1 MLRLITGLCA
11 ALALLG
17 APLAAQA
24 RDEATERLDLA
35 HRFVALM
42 QAEDMGEALGQSLGG
57 LFPSIEDL
65 PPAEARAVEETMS
78 EMMQDYMPALF
89 KAMAPVYA
97 DIFTLEELRAL
108 VAFYE
113 SDVGRSMVRKSY
125 EAMPRITAVSQ
136 DVLPAVLSRAMDRLC
151 DRLECSAQ
159 QRQAMKAEVQ
169 GLKGQAT
176 APTK

>member
-1 MLRLITGLCA
+1 MSRLFTGLCA
-11 ALALLG
+11 AIFLFS

-24 RDEATERLDLA
+24 RDEAAERLDLA

-136 DVLPAVLSRAMDRLC
+136 EVLPAVLGRAMDRLC

-169 GLKGQAT
+169 GLKGQA
-176 APTK
+176 AAATK